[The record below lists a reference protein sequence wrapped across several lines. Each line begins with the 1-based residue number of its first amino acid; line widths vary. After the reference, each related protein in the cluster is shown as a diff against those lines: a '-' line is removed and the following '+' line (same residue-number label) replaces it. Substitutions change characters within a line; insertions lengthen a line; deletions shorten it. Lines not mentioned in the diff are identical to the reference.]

1 MEAVIRKWQ
10 QKFRKAKE
18 EMNKWEALQVGWVS
32 RFSKASSIIQR
43 LEVAGTIE
51 FVGQSFE

>member
-18 EMNKWEALQVGWVS
+18 EMNKWEAFQVGWVS